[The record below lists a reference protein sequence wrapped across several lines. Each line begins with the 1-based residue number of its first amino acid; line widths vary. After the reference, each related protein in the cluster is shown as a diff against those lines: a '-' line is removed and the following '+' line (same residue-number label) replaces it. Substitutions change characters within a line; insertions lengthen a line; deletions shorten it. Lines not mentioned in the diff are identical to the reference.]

1 MMPDPMHFIL
11 HFFRDFI
18 PKNAP
23 ADTRIRYPKIPSHLG
38 SSHDMMQYFGASNL
52 AKLGKVIE

>member
-1 MMPDPMHFIL
+1 M
-11 HFFRDFI
+11 
-18 PKNAP
+18 

-52 AKLGKVIE
+52 AKLGKVSE